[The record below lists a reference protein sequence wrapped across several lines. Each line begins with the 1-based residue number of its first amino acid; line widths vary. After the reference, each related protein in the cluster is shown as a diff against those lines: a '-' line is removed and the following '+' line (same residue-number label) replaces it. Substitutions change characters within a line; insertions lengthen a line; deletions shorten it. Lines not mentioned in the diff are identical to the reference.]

1 MRGVNA
7 TGLRTALWRWDL
19 GVELPHLAMADIFI
33 SYKREDRLLVRPLV
47 RTLQERGFTVWWDS
61 RIETGDNWIT
71 CIKRALDAAGCVV
84 VLWTPQSVGPD
95 GIYLSEVITA
105 EAEHGRRKNI
115 LLPVR
120 MQNGPRPWLHE
131 LRNEEDLSNWNN
143 SVDDPALD
151 RLAGRIATFCG
162 ARTPPES
169 SELAAWLCAEKAN
182 NADAYRQFVG
192 TFPQSRFAREA
203 EPRAA
208 EIEQRVADLEL
219 SITAA
224 RQIIERFSNEVSKP
238 TFTPPISFAV
248 VGCESTPATT
258 RVELFDR
265 LKQGLK
271 AVLQAEPG
279 GGKTTALLEWAREYC
294 SSHHERIGVYI
305 RLKEV
310 SNTGDDL
317 TGHVARLEATGHI
330 SESAWKAQARSGIL
344 TLFCDGWNELSDAER
359 ATVGTILNI
368 YSRNYPLSG
377 LVIGTRP
384 LAPAPFKGHFLLLS
398 LQKLSSSQIRSIVE
412 ERLGARASR
421 ALAELRLSN
430 QLRELVRTPFFLTAF
445 CQTRL
450 ADATPTTR
458 EGLIQ
463 GMIAASEQ
471 LPQHAAP
478 LRQALRM
485 QHSKY
490 LRALSVDMLQKQ
502 QTELSN
508 DDARRAVNR
517 QAKILLEEDLL
528 SEMPD
533 ASVVLETLRDH
544 HLLLEHT
551 GSDLSFRFQHQLISE
566 WYASYEVSQ
575 VALQALT
582 DENARRRLD
591 QEIIDRPE
599 WTEAILLSVERTQE
613 DAYGI
618 TAVSYLILRAIG
630 INPGFAADLIAI
642 APSQVWQEI
651 GPTVHAFLEAWR
663 PVAKHRLVQ
672 FLLRCGKEEFSE
684 EIWAVMEAEPSG
696 DVAGAL
702 ESSDF
707 PYPRILGQDWKAK
720 CATLNAKGREQLLP
734 MLASSSLEGA
744 AMAVE
749 AAIAGKEPQVQAP
762 VAEMLSFYGFR
773 EELTDLLDAAPPET
787 WEELVLARGIDGLW
801 EGPWRDRALAA
812 AHRVFA
818 RLKPGPQRLDFA
830 LRLRAL
836 GENVELD
843 LVSEVVAMDFKDY
856 HGEDSFLARIAE
868 IDGERLSL
876 ALLEKVL
883 ADQKVPYRASKYI
896 RHDVPVS
903 QERLMEACRTKGP
916 YRHHHI
922 LSPLLD
928 RNSLATLFLDNL
940 RVHIEQR
947 EAKGKERSTLGE
959 KDNDL
964 QDVLTQADKNTL
976 AEVILAW
983 TPRGTFEIAEG
994 ADVLARAI
1002 RKDVNDERAPLRPE
1016 LRDEIVQRLI
1026 AWSSILVNDA
1036 TCKRYILHTLAE
1048 AMAVFPSTALLVPL
1062 RSLLSAD
1069 LQRWRQEK
1077 EEFRATIAR
1086 GQSPDPASGA
1096 RLSYAYRYGQ
1106 NMLSLAQGHNADE
1119 GDIDASAISF
1129 EMTDAVIDVL
1139 REFLADYEFG
1149 GDAARVIATLR
1160 SDPVTD
1166 AAKSR
1171 QHMSFD
1177 LRVVPVR
1184 RELRRRQPTIP
1195 VDPVAKQLVGII
1207 NDLRSD
1213 NSREALAL
1221 MMELSNAAVRMGCGD
1236 DLASITALVVARG
1249 SLEVVKTHMMLRL
1262 LFGHDVAG
1270 DVAEN
1275 HLDKLDARRD
1285 ERRWEYDQNWFIWEE
1300 LLILMIFGGRPVEA
1314 VKRLLTYDY
1323 RGQHHDER
1331 RIVEALGLSGHMD
1344 ALTALDILKDRCI
1357 EHHIVDSWCSAVYE
1371 IGSAD
1376 AGDRL
1381 LALLF
1386 ELPKEREFF
1395 RARDVGRMV
1404 AGLVGKHADLQARV
1418 LQLAAGSD
1426 HMESIAKVVCKI
1438 EDVDFL
1444 ARFVDI
1450 PANSFTSL
1458 SPAIAYALRGLCVAN
1473 RPMDG
1478 SSGMSEIVPRSVQTL
1493 RAKLFGRANHNNEGA
1508 AECAR
1513 LLQVI
1518 DDLRDDYGEPAEEA
1532 RHPDISIGQPWP
1544 PAARQ
1549 AWEASARLLQQVNG

>member
-1 MRGVNA
+1 
-7 TGLRTALWRWDL
+7 
-19 GVELPHLAMADIFI
+19 MADIFI
-33 SYKREDRLLVRPLV
+33 SYKREDRPLVRPLV

-61 RIETGDNWIT
+61 RIETGENWIT
-71 CIKRALDAAGCVV
+71 LIKRALDAAGCIV

-95 GIYLSEVITA
+95 GIYLSEVVTA
-105 EAEHGRRKNI
+105 EAEQGRRKNI

-131 LRNEEDLSNWNN
+131 LRNEEDFSNWNN
-143 SVDDPALD
+143 NVDDPALD

-162 ARTPPES
+162 ERTPPKP
-169 SELAAWLCAEKAN
+169 SELAAWLRAEEAN
-182 NADAYRQFVG
+182 NADAYRQFVDA
-192 TFPQSRFAREA
+192 FPQSRFAREA

-208 EIEQRVADLEL
+208 EIEQRVANLEL

-224 RQIIERFSNEVSKP
+224 SQIIERFSNEVSKP
-238 TFTPPISFAV
+238 TFTPPISFAL
-248 VGCESTPATT
+248 VGRASTPVTT
-258 RVELFDR
+258 RAELFDR

-279 GGKTTALLEWAREYC
+279 GGKTTTLLEWAREYC

-317 TGHVARLEATGHI
+317 IGHVARLEATGHV
-330 SESAWKAQARSGIL
+330 SEGAWKALARSGIL

-359 ATVGTILNI
+359 ATVGTILDI
-368 YSRNYPLSG
+368 YSRNHPLSS
-377 LVIGTRP
+377 LVIGSRP
-384 LAPAPFKGHFLLLS
+384 LAPAPFKGNFLLLS
-398 LQKLSSSQIRSIVE
+398 LQKLSPSQVRTIIE
-412 ERLGARASR
+412 QRLGTRGSR
-421 ALAELRLSN
+421 ALAELRQSK
-430 QLRELVRTPFFLTAF
+430 QLRELVRTPFFLAAF

-450 ADATPTTR
+450 VDAMPTTR
-458 EGLIQ
+458 EGLIR
-463 GMIAASEQ
+463 GMIVASEQ
-471 LPQHAAP
+471 LPQHATA
-478 LRQALRM
+478 LRQALRG
-485 QHSKY
+485 QHLKY

-517 QAKILLEEDLL
+517 EARMLVEQDLL
-528 SEMPD
+528 SEVPD

-551 GSDLSFRFQHQLISE
+551 GVDPSFRFQHQLISE
-566 WYASYEVSQ
+566 WYASDGVSQ
-575 VALQALT
+575 IAHRALT
-582 DENARRRLD
+582 DEDARRRLD
-591 QEIIDRPE
+591 HEIIDRPE
-599 WTEAILLSVERTQE
+599 WTEAILFSAERSHQ
-613 DAYGI
+613 DAQSI
-618 TAVSYLILRAIG
+618 AAASYLILRAIG
-630 INPGFAADLIAI
+630 INPGFAADLIAV

-651 GPTVHAFLEAWR
+651 GPTVRAFLEAWR

-684 EIWAVMEAEPSG
+684 EIWAVMVAEPSG
-696 DVAGAL
+696 DLADAL

-734 MLASSSLEGA
+734 MLASSGLEGA

-749 AAIAGKEPQVQAP
+749 AAIAGKEPQVQAS
-762 VAEMLSFYGFR
+762 VAGMLSFYGFR
-773 EELTDLLDAAPPET
+773 EELTELLDAAPPET
-787 WEELVLARGIDGLW
+787 WEELVRAREIDGLW

-830 LRLRAL
+830 LRLRSL
-836 GENVELD
+836 GENLELD
-843 LVSEVVAMDFKDY
+843 LVSEVVGMDFKDY

-883 ADQKVPYRASKYI
+883 AGQRVPYRASKYI
-896 RHDVPVS
+896 RRDVSVS
-903 QERLMEACRTKGP
+903 QERLMEACRVKEH
-916 YRHHHI
+916 YRYQHI

-928 RNSLATLFLDNL
+928 RHSLATLFLENL
-940 RVHIEQR
+940 RLKAELR
-947 EAKGKERSTLGE
+947 EVNGRERMVLGE
-959 KDNDL
+959 KYSGL
-964 QDVLTQADKNTL
+964 QDALTQADKNTL

-983 TPRGTFEIAEG
+983 TPRSPLEIAEC
-994 ADVLARAI
+994 ADVLARTI

-1016 LRDEIVQRLI
+1016 LRDELVQRLI

-1036 TCKRYILHTLAE
+1036 TCKRFALHSLAE
-1048 AMAVFPSTALLVPL
+1048 AMAVFPSTSLLVPL

-1069 LQRWRQEK
+1069 LQRWRREK

-1096 RLSYAYRYGQ
+1096 RMSYAYRYGQ
-1106 NMLSLAQGHNADE
+1106 NMLSIAQGRSADE
-1119 GDIDASAISF
+1119 ADVAPSAVTH

-1139 REFLADYEFG
+1139 REFLPDYEFG
-1149 GDAARVIATLR
+1149 GEAARVIATLR
-1160 SDPVTD
+1160 SDPVTE
-1166 AAKSR
+1166 AVKWR
-1171 QHMSFD
+1171 QHMSLD
-1177 LRVVPVR
+1177 LRVVPLR
-1184 RELRRRQPTIP
+1184 REFRRRQPTVP
-1195 VDPVAKQLVGII
+1195 VDQVRKQLVGVI

-1249 SLEVVKTHMMLRL
+1249 SLEVVKAHMLLRL

-1270 DVAEN
+1270 DVAEKY
-1275 HLDKLDARRD
+1275 LDQLDARRD
-1285 ERRWEYDQNWFIWEE
+1285 ERRWEYDQSWPIWEE

-1314 VKRLLTYDY
+1314 AKRLLTYDY

-1331 RIVEALGLSGHMD
+1331 RLVEALGLSGHTD

-1371 IGSAD
+1371 IGNAD

-1386 ELPKEREFF
+1386 ELPRERELF
-1395 RARDVGRMV
+1395 RVRDVGMMV
-1404 AGLVGKHADLQARV
+1404 AGLAGKHADLQARV
-1418 LQLAAGSD
+1418 LRLAAGSD
-1426 HMESIAKVVCKI
+1426 HMESLAKVVCKI
-1438 EDVDFL
+1438 EDEDFL
-1444 ARFVDI
+1444 ARFLDI
-1450 PANSFTSL
+1450 PANSFRSL
-1458 SPAIAYALRGLCVAN
+1458 SPAIAEALRELCVVN

-1478 SSGMSEIVPRSVQTL
+1478 SSGMSEMVPRPVQTL
-1493 RAKLFGRANHNNEGA
+1493 RAKLFARANDDSPRAE
-1508 AECAR
+1508 ECAR

-1518 DDLRDDYGEPAEEA
+1518 DDLRDDYGEPAEET

-1544 PAARQ
+1544 TAAKH
-1549 AWEASARLLQQVNG
+1549 AWEASARLLQQVN

>member
-1 MRGVNA
+1 
-7 TGLRTALWRWDL
+7 
-19 GVELPHLAMADIFI
+19 MADIFI
-33 SYKREDRLLVRPLV
+33 SYKREDRALVRPLV

-61 RIETGDNWIT
+61 RIETGENWIT
-71 CIKRALDAAGCVV
+71 CIKRALDAARCIV

-95 GIYLSEVITA
+95 GIYLSEVVTA
-105 EAEHGRRKNI
+105 EAEQGRRKNI

-143 SVDDPALD
+143 TVDDPALN

-162 ARTPPES
+162 ERTPPES
-169 SELAAWLCAEKAN
+169 SELAAWLRAEEAN
-182 NADAYRQFVG
+182 NADAYRQFVDA
-192 TFPQSRFAREA
+192 FPQSRFAQEA

-224 RQIIERFSNEVSKP
+224 RQIIERFCNEVSKP
-238 TFTPPISFAV
+238 AFTPPISFTL
-248 VGCESTPATT
+248 VGRASTPAIT
-258 RVELFDR
+258 RAELFDR

-271 AVLQAEPG
+271 TVLQAEPG
-279 GGKTTALLEWAREYC
+279 GGKTTALLEWAHEYC

-317 TGHVARLEATGHI
+317 IPHLERLEATGHV
-330 SESAWKAQARSGIL
+330 SKGAWKALARSGIL
-344 TLFCDGWNELSDAER
+344 TLFCDGWNELSDAQR
-359 ATVGTILNI
+359 MTVGTTLDI
-368 YSRNYPLSG
+368 YSRNHPLSG
-377 LVIGTRP
+377 LVIGSRP
-384 LAPAPFKGHFLLLS
+384 LAPGPFKGNFLLLS
-398 LQKLSSSQIRSIVE
+398 LQKLSPSQVRTIIE
-412 ERLGARASR
+412 QRLGTRGSR
-421 ALAELRLSN
+421 ALAELRQSR
-430 QLRELVRTPFFLTAF
+430 QLRELVRTPFFLAAF
-445 CQTRL
+445 CRTRL
-450 ADATPTTR
+450 VDATPTTR
-458 EGLIQ
+458 EGLIR
-463 GMIAASEQ
+463 GMIVASEQ

-478 LRQALRM
+478 LHQALQR
-485 QHSKY
+485 QHTKY

-517 QAKILLEEDLL
+517 QAKILLKEDLL
-528 SEMPD
+528 SELPD

-544 HLLLEHT
+544 HCLLEHA
-551 GSDLSFRFQHQLISE
+551 GADPSFRFQHQLISE
-566 WYASYEVSQ
+566 WYASDEVRQ

-582 DENARRRLD
+582 DEDARSRLD
-591 QEIIDRPE
+591 RTMIDRPE
-599 WTEAILLSVERTQE
+599 WTEPILLAVERSYQ
-613 DAYGI
+613 DAHSI
-618 TAVSYLILRAIG
+618 AAVSYLILRAIG
-630 INPGFAADLIAI
+630 INPGFAADLIAV

-651 GPTVHAFLEAWR
+651 GLTVHAFIEAWR

-684 EIWAVMEAEPSG
+684 EIWAAMVAKPSG
-696 DVAGAL
+696 NVADAL
-702 ESSDF
+702 DSSEF
-707 PYPRILGQDWKAK
+707 PHPRILGQDWKAK
-720 CATLNAKGREQLLP
+720 CATLNAKGREQLLN
-734 MLASSSLEGA
+734 MLTSSGLEGA

-749 AAIAGKEPQVQAP
+749 AAIAGKEPQVQAT
-762 VAEMLSFYGFR
+762 VARMLDFYEFS
-773 EELTDLLDAAPPET
+773 EELTELLDAAPPET
-787 WEELVLARGIDGLW
+787 WEELVRAREIDGLW

-812 AHRVFA
+812 THRVFA

-830 LRLRAL
+830 LRLRSL

-843 LVSEVVAMDFKDY
+843 LVSEVVTMDFKDY
-856 HGEDSFLARIAE
+856 HGEDRFLAHIAE

-883 ADQKVPYRASKYI
+883 AGKRVPYRTSKYI

-940 RVHIEQR
+940 RLNAELR
-947 EAKGKERSTLGE
+947 EANGRERTALGE
-959 KDNDL
+959 KYSGL
-964 QDVLTQADKNTL
+964 QDALTQADKNTL

-983 TPRGTFEIAEG
+983 TPRSPFEIAEG
-994 ADVLARAI
+994 ADVLARTI
-1002 RKDVNDERAPLRPE
+1002 RRGVNDERAPLRPE

-1036 TCKRYILHTLAE
+1036 TCKRYVLHSLAE
-1048 AMAVFPSTALLVPL
+1048 AMAVFPSTSLLVPL

-1069 LQRWRQEK
+1069 LQRWRREK

-1096 RLSYAYRYGQ
+1096 RMSYAYRYGQ
-1106 NMLSLAQGHNADE
+1106 NMLSLAQGRDADE
-1119 GDIDASAISF
+1119 ADINASAVNL
-1129 EMTDAVIDVL
+1129 EMREAVIDVL

-1160 SDPVTD
+1160 SDPVTE

-1184 RELRRRQPTIP
+1184 REFRRRQPTVP
-1195 VDPVAKQLVGII
+1195 VDPAAKQLVGII
-1207 NDLRSD
+1207 NDLRSG
-1213 NSREALAL
+1213 NSSEALAL

-1262 LFGHDVAG
+1262 LFGHDVAE
-1270 DVAEN
+1270 DVAEKY
-1275 HLDKLDARRD
+1275 LDQLDARRD
-1285 ERRWEYDQNWFIWEE
+1285 ERRWEYDQNWFMWEE

-1314 VKRLLTYDY
+1314 AKRLLTYDY

-1331 RIVEALGLSGHMD
+1331 RIVEALGLSGHTD
-1344 ALTALDILKDRCI
+1344 ALTALDILKDRCV
-1357 EHHIVDSWCSAVYE
+1357 EHHIVDSWCSTVYE

-1381 LALLF
+1381 LALLL
-1386 ELPKEREFF
+1386 ELPKERELF
-1395 RARDVGRMV
+1395 RVRDVGMMV
-1404 AGLVGKHADLQARV
+1404 AGLAGKHADLQARV

-1438 EDVDFL
+1438 EDEDFL
-1444 ARFVDI
+1444 ARFLDI

-1458 SPAIAYALRGLCVAN
+1458 SPAIAEALRGLCVVN
-1473 RPMDG
+1473 RPIDE
-1478 SSGMSEIVPRSVQTL
+1478 SRGMSEIVPRSVQTL
-1493 RAKLFGRANHNNEGA
+1493 RAKLFARANDDSPGA
-1508 AECAR
+1508 EECAR

-1544 PAARQ
+1544 PAARH
-1549 AWEASARLLQQVNG
+1549 AWEASARLLQQVN